1 MAILYRSER
10 HPPFRK
16 RKGCGGDEKR
26 DALTGVP
33 LETVEKPFVFFDKR
47 IAVCCAHN
55 LCAIGAKIP
64 HWQPEKY
71 FLSRTYRKRK

>member
-16 RKGCGGDEKR
+16 REGCGGDEKR

-33 LETVEKPFVFFDKR
+33 LETVEKPFGVFDKR

-55 LCAIGAKIP
+55 LCAIGAQIP
-64 HWQPEKY
+64 HWHPEKY
-71 FLSRTYRKRK
+71 FLSRTCRERK